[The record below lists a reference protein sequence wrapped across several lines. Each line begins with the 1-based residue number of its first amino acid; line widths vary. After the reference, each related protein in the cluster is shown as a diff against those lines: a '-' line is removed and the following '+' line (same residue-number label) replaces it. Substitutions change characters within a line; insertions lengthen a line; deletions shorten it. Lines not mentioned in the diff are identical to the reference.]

1 MKLKIKKLRI
11 RPGLK
16 QEIIVY
22 GTKWCGDTIRA
33 LRVLKEQEID
43 YVWVDITKNSE
54 GAKLVERINH
64 GCRSVPTIIFPDQ
77 SILVEPSNDQLIE
90 KLRTLNLT

>member
-1 MKLKIKKLRI
+1 M
-11 RPGLK
+11 
-16 QEIIVY
+16 Y

-33 LRVLKEQEID
+33 LRVLKEQGID

-54 GAKLVERINH
+54 GEKLVKRINH